1 MRRLF
6 RGAGLRRLWA
16 MIVKEMW
23 AVLRDPKSR
32 VVLFVPPLMQLFI
45 FTFATTLDVKNVD
58 IGVLDRSSGAHSAE
72 IVSRIAGSPNF
83 REIVPLR
90 SPTELKDAID
100 NQKVIAA
107 MVIDEDFDRNLA
119 AKRPATIGLILD
131 GRRSNA
137 AQIVAGYLTQ
147 IVGGAGA
154 DLVPRT
160 STRQGDPGQGSI
172 VTNWYNPSLDY
183 IWFTLPSLVA
193 IITSVAGLAITS
205 QSVAR
210 ERELGTFDQLMVS
223 PLRIHEILIG
233 KMVPPFIIGMINGSL
248 YLVIAPLVFG
258 VPFTG
263 SLLLFFVSL
272 AMYMLALIGLGM
284 FVSAMSQTQQQAF
297 LGTFLVT
304 TPLILLSGYAS
315 PIDNMPDWLQLVTY
329 LDPARYFLVIVQGL
343 FLKAIPAAAVFHQL
357 WPLGLIA
364 IATLSASAWLFRA
377 RME

>member
-1 MRRLF
+1 MRRLLEMS
-6 RGAGLRRLWA
+6 GLRRLVA

-32 VVLFVPPLMQLFI
+32 IVLFVPPLMQLFI

-58 IGVLDRSSGAHSAE
+58 VAIFDRSSGVHSAE

-90 SPTELKDAID
+90 SPRELRDAID

-107 MVIDEDFDRNLA
+107 LVIDEDFDRRVA
-119 AKRPATIGLILD
+119 AGRPATVGVVLD

-137 AQIVAGYLTQ
+137 AQIVNGYLTR
-147 IVGGAGA
+147 IVASAGA
-154 DLVPRT
+154 DTVAR
-160 STRQGDPGQGSI
+160 PGPEGPPGSM

-193 IITSVAGLAITS
+193 IITSVAGLAVTS
-205 QSVAR
+205 QSIAR

-248 YLVIAPLVFG
+248 YLIIAPLVFG

-263 SLLLFFVSL
+263 SLLLFFLSL

-284 FVSAMSQTQQQAF
+284 LVSAMAQTQQQAF
-297 LGTFLVT
+297 LGVFLIT

-315 PIDNMPDWLQLVTY
+315 PIDNMPGWLQVVTY

-343 FLKAIPAAAVFHQL
+343 FLKAMPAAAVFHQL
-357 WPLGLIA
+357 WPLALIA
-364 IATLSASAWLFRA
+364 CATLSASAWLFRA

>member
-1 MRRLF
+1 MGRLLD
-6 RGAGLRRLWA
+6 RSGLRRLVA

-32 VVLFVPPLMQLFI
+32 IVLFVPPLMQLFI
-45 FTFATTLDVKNVD
+45 FSFATTLDVKNVD
-58 IGVLDRSSGAHSAE
+58 VGIFDRSSGVHSTE

-83 REIVPLR
+83 RKIVPLR
-90 SPTELKDAID
+90 SPHELRDAID

-107 MVIDEDFDRNLA
+107 LVIDEDFDRRVA
-119 AKRPATIGLILD
+119 SGKPATVGVVLD

-137 AQIVAGYLTQ
+137 AQIVNGYLTQ
-147 IVGGAGA
+147 IVGGTGA
-154 DLVPRT
+154 DLDQR
-160 STRQGDPGQGSI
+160 PGPQAPPGAVI
-172 VTNWYNPSLDY
+172 TNWYNPSLDY

-233 KMVPPFIIGMINGSL
+233 KMVPPFLIGMINGSL
-248 YLVIAPLVFG
+248 YLIIAPLVFG

-263 SLLLFFVSL
+263 SLLLFFLSL
-272 AMYMLALIGLGM
+272 AMYMLALIGMGM
-284 FVSAMSQTQQQAF
+284 LVSAMAQTQQQAF
-297 LGTFLVT
+297 LGVFLVT

-315 PIDNMPDWLQLVTY
+315 PIDNMPGWLQVVTY

-357 WPLGLIA
+357 WPLALIA
-364 IATLSASAWLFRA
+364 CATLSASAWLFRA

>member
-1 MRRLF
+1 MRRLSEMF
-6 RGAGLRRLWA
+6 ALRRLGA

-23 AVLRDPKSR
+23 AVLRDPQSR
-32 VVLFVPPLMQLFI
+32 IVLFVPPLMQLFI

-58 IGVLDRSSGAHSAE
+58 IGILDRSSGAHSVE
-72 IVSRIAGSPNF
+72 LVQRIAGSPNF
-83 REIVPLR
+83 RTIKPLAT
-90 SPTELKDAID
+90 PGDLKHAID

-107 MVIDEDFDRNLA
+107 LVIDEDFDRNLA
-119 AKRPATIGLILD
+119 RGEPATIGLVLD

-137 AQIVAGYLTQ
+137 AQIVSGYVTQ
-147 IVGGAGA
+147 IAGGVGAELAPAQVRGAAG
-154 DLVPRT
+154 
-160 STRQGDPGQGSI
+160 GSV
-172 VTNWYNPSLDY
+172 VTNWYNPALDY

-223 PLRIHEILIG
+223 PLRVHEILIG
-233 KMVPPFIIGMINGSL
+233 KMVPPFVIGMINGSV
-248 YLVIAPLVFG
+248 YLIVAPLIFG

-263 SLLLFFVSL
+263 SLLLFFLSL
-272 AMYMLALIGLGM
+272 GMYLLALIGMGM
-284 FVSAMSQTQQQAF
+284 LVSAASQTQQQAF
-297 LGTFLVT
+297 LGVFLVT

-315 PIDNMPDWLQLVTY
+315 PIDNMPDWLQVVTY

-343 FLKAIPAAAVFHQL
+343 FLKAMPAASVFHQL
-357 WPLGLIA
+357 WPLALIA
-364 IATLSASAWLFRA
+364 CVTLSASAWLFRA

>member
-1 MRRLF
+1 MRRL
-6 RGAGLRRLWA
+6 LA
-16 MIVKEMW
+16 MIVKELW

-32 VVLFVPPLMQLFI
+32 IVLFVPPLMQLFI

-58 IGVLDRSSGAHSAE
+58 VGLLDRSSGVHSTE
-72 IVSRIAGSPNF
+72 FVQRIAGSPNF
-83 REIVPLR
+83 RRIVVFTSAAEMR
-90 SPTELKDAID
+90 AAVD

-107 MVIDEDFDRNLA
+107 IVIDEDFDRKLA
-119 AKRPATIGLILD
+119 AHRPATVGLILD

-147 IVGGAGA
+147 IAGSIGA
-154 DLVPRT
+154 DLAQSRDAP
-160 STRQGDPGQGSI
+160 QGSV
-172 VTNWYNPSLDY
+172 VTNWYNPSLDF

-223 PLRIHEILIG
+223 PLRVHEILIG
-233 KMVPPFIIGMINGSL
+233 KMVPPFLIGMINGSV
-248 YLVIAPLVFG
+248 YLVVAPLIFG

-263 SLLLFFVSL
+263 SYLLFFLSL
-272 AMYMLALIGLGM
+272 ATYLLALIGLGM
-284 FVSAMSQTQQQAF
+284 LVSSASQTQQQAF
-297 LGTFLVT
+297 LGVFLVT

-315 PIDNMPDWLQLVTY
+315 PIDNMPGWLQVVTY

-343 FLKAIPAAAVFHQL
+343 FLKAMPAGAVFHQL
-357 WPLGLIA
+357 WPLVLIA
-364 IATLSASAWLFRA
+364 CATLSASAWLFRA

>member
-1 MRRLF
+1 MRRLLEMS
-6 RGAGLRRLWA
+6 GLRRLVA

-32 VVLFVPPLMQLFI
+32 IVLFVPPLMQLFI

-58 IGVLDRSSGAHSAE
+58 VAILDRSSGVHSAE

-90 SPTELKDAID
+90 SPHELRDAID

-107 MVIDEDFDRNLA
+107 LVIDEDFDRRVA
-119 AKRPATIGLILD
+119 AGKPATVGVVLD

-137 AQIVAGYLTQ
+137 AQIVNGYLTQ
-147 IVGGAGA
+147 IVAGVGA
-154 DLVPRT
+154 DTVMRPDPRT
-160 STRQGDPGQGSI
+160 PPGSV

-223 PLRIHEILIG
+223 PLRVHEILIG

-248 YLVIAPLVFG
+248 YLIIAPLVFG

-263 SLLLFFVSL
+263 SLLLFFLSL

-284 FVSAMSQTQQQAF
+284 FVSALAKTQQQAF
-297 LGTFLVT
+297 LGVFLIT

-315 PIDNMPDWLQLVTY
+315 PIDNMPGWLQIVTY

-343 FLKAIPAAAVFHQL
+343 FLKAMPAAAVFHQL
-357 WPLGLIA
+357 WPLALIA
-364 IATLSASAWLFRA
+364 CATLSASAWLFRA